1 MRIVIIS
8 MLFIFSYA
16 QDCSQCE
23 NTWPDQT
30 GYWGEQCCDVAF
42 DQWGYDCE
50 YMENQYGWDCTG
62 CSCPYDDFSECGDEY
77 CTADENFDNCPSD
90 CTLNGCN
97 TANQVDDCSGDGDCV
112 PDSWIG
118 DGYCDSEDQPF
129 GVDLTCYAN
138 DGGDCPAEAG
148 DLNNDGF
155 INIADIIFIIDFIL
169 DYEQNLDLDLNFDN
183 NLNIQD
189 VLIIIYIILN

>member
-77 CTADENFDNCPSD
+77 CTADENFDNSSAQSKAVSP
-90 CTLNGCN
+90 
-97 TANQVDDCSGDGDCV
+97 
-112 PDSWIG
+112 P
-118 DGYCDSEDQPF
+118 P
-129 GVDLTCYAN
+129 
-138 DGGDCPAEAG
+138 
-148 DLNNDGF
+148 
-155 INIADIIFIIDFIL
+155 
-169 DYEQNLDLDLNFDN
+169 
-183 NLNIQD
+183 NIQIF
-189 VLIIIYIILN
+189 LFLKFSLFLTE